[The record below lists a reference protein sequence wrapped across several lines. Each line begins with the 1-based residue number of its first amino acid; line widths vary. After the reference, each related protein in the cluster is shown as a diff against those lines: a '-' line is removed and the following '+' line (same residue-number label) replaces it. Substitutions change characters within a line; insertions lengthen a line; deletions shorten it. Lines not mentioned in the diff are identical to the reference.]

1 MLVQLSYIDIT
12 EHSIYIPPPT
22 TTEIKQIIVSLK
34 NSSPGWDEIP
44 AFLLKTCSN
53 YYVKPLTYIINKSI
67 EEGIFPNELK
77 LARVVPIFKRVI
89 QVVLVIIDLSLYYRF
104 SPKYLKDICTIM

>member
-1 MLVQLSYIDIT
+1 MVYIHIF
-12 EHSIYIPPPT
+12 PT
-22 TTEIKQIIVSLK
+22 TTTEVKQIIFSLK
-34 NSSPGWDEIP
+34 NISLGWDETP

-77 LARVVPIFKRVI
+77 LAR
-89 QVVLVIIDLSLYYRF
+89 
-104 SPKYLKDICTIM
+104 